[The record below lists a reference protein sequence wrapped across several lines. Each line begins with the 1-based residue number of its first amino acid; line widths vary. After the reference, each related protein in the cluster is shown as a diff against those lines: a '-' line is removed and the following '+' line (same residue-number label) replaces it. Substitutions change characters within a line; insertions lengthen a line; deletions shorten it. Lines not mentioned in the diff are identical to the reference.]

1 MCELKEYT
9 QEQYKADM
17 QKLLTEKGLK
27 DAVQIYADKI
37 NEEVSGTGYVMH
49 RTVQEYLC
57 DILYLIE
64 LSGGEVG
71 E

>member
-1 MCELKEYT
+1 MFDLKEYT
-9 QEQYKADM
+9 IGEYKADM
-17 QKLLTEKGLK
+17 QKLLSEKGLR
-27 DAVQIYADKI
+27 DAVKVYIDKI
-37 NEEVSGTGYVMH
+37 DEEVEISGVGYVMH

-64 LSGGEVG
+64 LSEK